1 MLIFRGAKVDLKSE
15 EKRKG
20 RKRKGRKRKGKENTR
35 GNLEEKREGEGG
47 GGWLNDGVIIMKL

>member
-20 RKRKGRKRKGKENTR
+20 RERKGKENTR

-47 GGWLNDGVIIMKL
+47 GGWLNDGVIMMKL